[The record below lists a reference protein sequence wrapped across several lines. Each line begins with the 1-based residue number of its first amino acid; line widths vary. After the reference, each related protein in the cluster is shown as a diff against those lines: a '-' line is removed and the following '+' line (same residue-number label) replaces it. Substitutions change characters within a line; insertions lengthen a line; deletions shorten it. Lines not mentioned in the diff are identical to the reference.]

1 MPKKGVEQSHSRTA
15 MFAALFRTV
24 ANKELKNNNLGGD
37 YLAAYFLPSFF
48 RLLIKLK
55 KVRYRVKQRNA
66 RLTPGVY
73 EYMIARTAYFDAVF
87 SDALKLEVPQI
98 VLLGA
103 GYDTRAFR
111 FANLN
116 LATRVFEV
124 DIETTQSRKIAC
136 LQKAGIEL
144 PERTVL
150 VSMDFNKA
158 SLGPV
163 LNKAGFDHHQHTLF
177 LWEGVSYYLDP
188 KSVDAT
194 LEFIARGS
202 SPDSVIVFDY
212 GIRITAQNA
221 DSHYGVKALHR
232 FWNRRRVNEP
242 IRFSIEEGEIAPFLK
257 ERGLRVVE
265 HLDNKQIE
273 HAFLTREDGSL
284 IGRPNGVFRLVK
296 ASPIPN

>member
-1 MPKKGVEQSHSRTA
+1 MPKKGVEQSHSQTA
-15 MFAALFRTV
+15 MFAALFRVV
-24 ANKELKNNNLGGD
+24 ANKELQNDRLGGD

-48 RLLIKLK
+48 RFLIKLK
-55 KVRYRVKQRNA
+55 RVRYRVKQRNT

-111 FANLN
+111 FADLN
-116 LATRVFEV
+116 QATRVFEV
-124 DIETTQSRKIAC
+124 DIETTQSRKMAC

-150 VSMDFNKA
+150 VSMDFNKG
-158 SLGPV
+158 SLRRV
-163 LNKAGFDHHQHTLF
+163 LDKAGFDHHQHTLF

-194 LEFIARGS
+194 LAFVASGS

-212 GIRITAQNA
+212 GIRITALNI

-232 FWNRRRVNEP
+232 FWTRRRVNEP
-242 IRFSIEEGEIAPFLK
+242 IRFSIEEGEIDLFLE

-265 HLDNKQIE
+265 HLDNQQIE

-284 IGRPNGVFRLVK
+284 IGRPNGIFRLVK
-296 ASPIPN
+296 ASPTPN